1 MAMTDVVCSCGL
13 YYRFTGDIGVCPRCG
28 EYASLTRVDPQQEQQ
43 MRDELELLLSASE
56 QTRRAE

>member
-1 MAMTDVVCSCGL
+1 MTDVVCFCGC

-28 EYASLTRVDPQQEQQ
+28 EYASLTRVAPEEEQQ

-56 QTRRAE
+56 ETRSPE